1 MVVTLRGCKRASVLV
16 TRGHVWV
23 LYLFTYCHTFQ
34 VCLFFF
40 INALAFW
47 SQTMP
52 LKASGNYLQKCSWLN
67 SLDFAVNPEPD
78 NELAWQLFVLAGYF
92 QANGCTISLS
102 GSYQTQPFLTPQC
115 CVYVSCKYTCL
126 HAQYCIWRTLLNCTV
141 QHIYC
146 HLVFLL
152 LF

>member
-1 MVVTLRGCKRASVLV
+1 MVVTVRGCKRVLCAS
-16 TRGHVWV
+16 TKRHV
-23 LYLFTYCHTFQ
+23 LYLFTYCRTFQ

-47 SQTMP
+47 SKTML

-92 QANGCTISLS
+92 QANGCTVSLS
-102 GSYQTQPFLTPQC
+102 GSYQAQPFLTHQC
-115 CVYVSCKYTCL
+115 YCKYTCL
-126 HAQYCIWRTLLNCTV
+126 HAQYCIWRELLNCT
-141 QHIYC
+141 
-146 HLVFLL
+146 L
-152 LF
+152 LFMYSTFITI